1 MRSTII
7 YTPEEL
13 SRTADLSN
21 IAVIDVAVPADFDP
35 AAVRTDAST
44 LLFACTMSRYQ
55 RRAFANAGAVIL
67 DPIPGPPAVPDMDW
81 YPTTLY
87 SSRTLMAGS
96 GRATPAA
103 SIDQRIYSRIR
114 PKHGPLVQELG
125 SRLHDYVI
133 TEALNGFLERR
144 QVVGIM
150 GGHRMARGS
159 SEYRQIVEISL
170 KLSRLGF
177 MIVTGGGPGAME
189 AGNLGGFLSGAEID
203 DAAVPALLD
212 EALAIL
218 GGENRYALPDRQ
230 LNPDYLDAAQRV
242 IDHFIGGQPEWGW
255 HSSSING
262 PRNSEASDWGGLSA
276 SIPTWFYGHEPT
288 NLFSSHIAK
297 FFENSLREDGLV
309 TVAHRGI
316 IFAPG
321 RAGTLQ
327 EIFADVTQNY
337 YVEPP
342 DQPAPMIFLGTEFWT
357 KELNVIGVLESLAR
371 LAGDQEKPFI
381 RKVTVCDSTDDAI
394 EAIVRA
400 G

>member
-7 YTPEEL
+7 VTPEEL
-13 SRTADLSN
+13 RRTADLSN
-21 IAVIDVAVPADFDP
+21 IAVIDVAIPADYDP
-35 AAVRTDAST
+35 ASVRAGTST

-55 RRAFANAGAVIL
+55 RRVFANAGAVIL

-87 SSRTLMAGS
+87 SSRILMAGS
-96 GRATPAA
+96 GRVTPAA
-103 SIDQRIYSRIR
+103 SIDQRIFSLIR

-133 TEALNGFLERR
+133 TEALNRFLEGR

-159 SEYRQIVEISL
+159 GEYRQIVEIGL
-170 KLSRLGF
+170 KLSRMGF
-177 MIVTGGGPGAME
+177 TIVTGGGPGAME
-189 AGNLGGFLSGAEID
+189 AGNLGGFLAGAEVD
-203 DAAVPALLD
+203 DAEVPALLD

-230 LNPDYLDAAQRV
+230 LNPEYLDSAQRV
-242 IDHFIGGQPEWGW
+242 IDHFIGKQPEWGW
-255 HSSSING
+255 YSSSIDG
-262 PRNSEASDWGGLSA
+262 REGAEASDWQGLSA
-276 SIPTWFYGHEPT
+276 SIPTWTYGHEPT
-288 NLFSSHIAK
+288 NLFASHIAK

-342 DQPAPMIFLGTEFWT
+342 DEPAPMIFLGSEFWT
-357 KELNVIGVLESLAR
+357 KELNVVGVIESLAR
-371 LAGDQEKPFI
+371 LAGENEKPFI
-381 RKVTVCDSTDDAI
+381 RKVTVCDSTEAAI
-394 EAIVRA
+394 AAIVTA